1 MMSAKRRL
9 VAGVLFGVVTV
20 LALSGRTVTNVHAQG
35 TAPAVDELVQWLDRR
50 ETEWVATAYL
60 QQMPGVAI
68 PRLLRPGR
76 AVQGH
81 DDRWTPTL
89 LTLAKIGEP
98 AIPAIVA
105 RLDEIRRRADRT
117 EASET
122 YGLIKVLGAIG
133 PPAVPALVQLTEAT
147 PGLMF
152 HSLGAVQRMEPRR
165 PTSDYGQILDPWIF
179 WRAADDGLP
188 QLERAVVPMLPRIQ
202 AILDNDAP
210 ERKARGGNWHFPA
223 AYLLARWGTGD
234 ARARGRQVFEDT
246 ARSSVA
252 FYDAIGAIRELHGL
266 RDPATAGLIRLTAPR
281 VPDSN
286 DLRPSYLLSMAI
298 VLQQLGEKDY
308 GPLVDEAIKTGLP
321 HVRVEAAQFL
331 GATEDLFNVPRLVAL
346 LGDGTEW
353 NGQRVAAIA
362 LQSLRQL
369 TFQDLPPDS
378 NAWQTWMAEQTKL
391 ERGAL
396 LERWLAAKRRTIATA
411 PIWEANAWIAQLKSI
426 TDGRVLP
433 LIADYLRRKDLDPH
447 KTGPD
452 QFSGQGSGGPK
463 GMYGPAVV
471 TVLLRLAQHGVPG
484 AVNGLEQCLQAADS
498 DVRTYAAL
506 ALAMYQRPAAVE
518 ALAREL
524 VRPGEDPVFSKAAE
538 FLLDLGDRRGL
549 PSRLTAFDRDAKFYI
564 NNNTG
569 RATRR
574 FACRDL
580 RIYTQQPLPCHGDAP
595 ADVRAVQAAAWRN
608 WLNTQG
614 ATFQIPQRAALLD
627 LEAYPLISPIAIGQR
642 ILTRITAS
650 ADRRGQVRNTS
661 CTRTASGSYHGSP
674 SQQRRLARF
683 V

>member
-1 MMSAKRRL
+1 MMSARRRL

-20 LALSGRTVTNVHAQG
+20 LALSDRTITNVHAQG
-35 TAPAVDELVQWLDRR
+35 TAPAVAELVQWLDRR

-68 PRLLRPGR
+68 PRLLQPGR

-81 DDRWTPTL
+81 DNRWTPTL

-133 PPAVPALVQLTEAT
+133 PPAIPALVQLTEST
-147 PGLMF
+147 PVLMF
-152 HSLGAVQRMEPRR
+152 HALGAVQHMEPRR
-165 PTSDYGQILDPWIF
+165 PTSDYGQILGPWIF
-179 WRAADDGLP
+179 WRAADDRLA

-202 AILDNDAP
+202 TILDNDAP
-210 ERKARGGNWHFPA
+210 ERKARDGNWHIPA

-234 ARARGRQVFEDT
+234 VRAHGRRVFEDT
-246 ARSSVA
+246 ARSSAA
-252 FYDAIGAIRELHGL
+252 FYNAIDAIRELHGL
-266 RDPATAGLIRLTAPR
+266 RDPVTAELIRLTAPR

-298 VLQQLGEKDY
+298 GLQQLGEKDY
-308 GPLVDEAIKTGLP
+308 GPLVDAAIKTGLP

-331 GATEDLFNVPRLVAL
+331 GAAEDLFNVPRLVAI

-353 NGQRVAAIA
+353 NGQSVAAIA
-362 LQSLRQL
+362 LQSLRQI
-369 TFQDLPPDS
+369 TFQDLPADS

-396 LERWLAAKRRTIATA
+396 LERLLAEKRRTIATA
-411 PIWEANAWIAQLKSI
+411 PMWEANAWIAQMKTT
-426 TDGRVLP
+426 TDARVLP
-433 LIADYLRRKDLDPH
+433 LITDYLRRKDLDPS
-447 KTGPD
+447 KIGPNT
-452 QFSGQGSGGPK
+452 SRGQGGGGPK

-471 TVLLRLAQHGVPG
+471 TMLLRLAQHGVPG
-484 AVNGLEQCLQAADS
+484 AVDGLEQCLQAADS
-498 DVRTYAAL
+498 DVRTFAAL
-506 ALAMYQRPAAVE
+506 ALAMYQRPAAVQ

-524 VRPGEDPVFSKAAE
+524 VSPSDEAVFGKAAE

-549 PSRLTAFDRDAKFYI
+549 RSRFEVFDRGAKLYGNDDA
-564 NNNTG
+564 G

-580 RIYTQQPLPCHGDAP
+580 RIYTQQPLPCDGDAP
-595 ADVRAVQAAAWRN
+595 ADVRAVQAAAWLN

-614 ATFQIPQRAALLD
+614 ASFQIPQRSAALD
-627 LEAYPLISPIAIGQR
+627 LEAFPLISPIAIGER
-642 ILTRITAS
+642 I
-650 ADRRGQVRNTS
+650 
-661 CTRTASGSYHGSP
+661 
-674 SQQRRLARF
+674 AR
-683 V
+683 

>member
-1 MMSAKRRL
+1 L
-9 VAGVLFGVVTV
+9 VAGVLFGFVTV
-20 LALSGRTVTNVHAQG
+20 LALSDRTIINVHAQG

-60 QQMPGVAI
+60 QQMPGLAI
-68 PRLLRPGR
+68 PRLLQPGR
-76 AVQGH
+76 AAQGH
-81 DDRWTPTL
+81 DNRWTPTL

-117 EASET
+117 ETSET

-133 PPAVPALVQLTEAT
+133 PPAIPALVQLTEST

-152 HSLGAVQRMEPRR
+152 HLLGAVRHMEPR
-165 PTSDYGQILDPWIF
+165 PTPDYGQILDPWFF
-179 WRAADDGLP
+179 WRTADDRLA
-188 QLERAVVPMLPRIQ
+188 QFERAVVQMLPRIQ
-202 AILDNDAP
+202 TILDSDAP
-210 ERKARGGNWHFPA
+210 ERKIRGGNWHMPA

-234 ARARGRQVFEDT
+234 ARARGRQAFEDT

-252 FYDAIGAIRELHGL
+252 FYNAIDAIRELHGL
-266 RDPATAGLIRLTAPR
+266 RDPATAELIRLTAPR

-286 DLRPSYLLSMAI
+286 DQRPSYLLSMAI
-298 VLQQLGEKDY
+298 GLQQLGEKDY
-308 GPLVDEAIKTGLP
+308 GPLVDEASKTGLP
-321 HVRVEAAQFL
+321 RVRMEAARFL

-346 LGDGTEW
+346 LGDGTER
-353 NGQRVAAIA
+353 NGQSVAAIT

-396 LERWLAAKRRTIATA
+396 LERWLAEKRRTIATA
-411 PIWEANAWIAQLKSI
+411 PIWEANAWIGQLKST
-426 TDGRVLP
+426 TDARVLP
-433 LIADYLRRKDLDPH
+433 LIADYLRRKDLDPR
-447 KTGPD
+447 KIGPD
-452 QFSGQGSGGPK
+452 EFRGKGGDGPK

-498 DVRTYAAL
+498 DVRIFAAL

-524 VRPGEDPVFSKAAE
+524 VTPGDAPALTKAAE

-549 PSRLTAFDRDAKFYI
+549 PSRLEAFDRDAKFYT
-564 NNNTG
+564 NNDTG

-580 RIYTQQPLPCHGDAP
+580 RIYTQQPLPCDGDAP
-595 ADVRAVQAAAWRN
+595 ADVRAVQAGAWRN
-608 WLNTQG
+608 WLNAQG
-614 ATFQIPQRAALLD
+614 ASFQIPQRAAALD
-627 LEAYPLISPIAIGQR
+627 LEAFPLISPIAIGNR
-642 ILTRITAS
+642 I
-650 ADRRGQVRNTS
+650 
-661 CTRTASGSYHGSP
+661 
-674 SQQRRLARF
+674 AR
-683 V
+683 

>member
-68 PRLLRPGR
+68 PRLLQPGR

-133 PPAVPALVQLTEAT
+133 PPAIPALVQLTEST

-152 HSLGAVQRMEPRR
+152 HSLGAVRHMEPR
-165 PTSDYGQILDPWIF
+165 PTPDHGQILDPWFF
-179 WRAADDGLP
+179 WRAADDRLA
-188 QLERAVVPMLPRIQ
+188 QFERAVVPMLPRIQ
-202 AILDNDAP
+202 TILDSDAP
-210 ERKARGGNWHFPA
+210 ERKIRGGNWHMPA
-223 AYLLARWGTGD
+223 AYLLAKWGTGD
-234 ARARGRQVFEDT
+234 ARARGRQAFEDT

-252 FYDAIGAIRELHGL
+252 FYNAIDAIRELHGL
-266 RDPATAGLIRLTAPR
+266 RDPATAELIRLAAPR
-281 VPDSN
+281 IPELN
-286 DLRPSYLLSMAI
+286 DQRPPYLLSMAI
-298 VLQQLGEKDY
+298 GLQQLGEKDY

-321 HVRVEAAQFL
+321 RVRWEAARFL

-353 NGQRVAAIA
+353 SGQVVSTIA

-369 TFQDLPPDS
+369 TWQDLPADS
-378 NAWQTWMAEQTKL
+378 NAWQTWMAQQSTL

-396 LERWLAAKRRTIATA
+396 LERWLAEKRRTIATA
-411 PIWEANAWIAQLKSI
+411 PIWEANAWIAQLKTT
-426 TDGRVLP
+426 TDARVLP
-433 LIADYLRRKDLDPH
+433 LIAEYLRRKDLDPR
-447 KTGPD
+447 KIGPD
-452 QFSGQGSGGPK
+452 QFGGQGGGGPK
-463 GMYGPAVV
+463 GMHDVPSVV

-498 DVRTYAAL
+498 DVRTFAAL
-506 ALAMYQRPAAVE
+506 ALAMYQRQAAEE

-524 VRPGEDPVFSKAAE
+524 VRPGDAPALRKAAE

-549 PSRLTAFDRDAKFYI
+549 PSRLEAFDRDAKLYI
-564 NNNTG
+564 NNDAG

-580 RIYTQQPLPCHGDAP
+580 RIYTQQPLPCDADAP

-608 WLNTQG
+608 WLTTQG
-614 ATFQIPQRAALLD
+614 AAFQIPQRAAVLD

-642 ILTRITAS
+642 I
-650 ADRRGQVRNTS
+650 
-661 CTRTASGSYHGSP
+661 
-674 SQQRRLARF
+674 AR
-683 V
+683 